1 MAMFTEEHKDTAKM
15 FEVICGSTLAKYF
28 ISEVSERKVEDINT
42 AEDAANALR
51 GLTEFMERDGKN
63 LKMLNDIR
71 DGKYRLL
78 FMALAA
84 GMEQVGDDIRANM
97 TDEEIDKWSAKMK
110 EDRDNGKD
118 K

>member
-1 MAMFTEEHKDTAKM
+1 MAMTFTEDHKETAKM
-15 FEVICGSTLAKYF
+15 FEILCGSALTEYF
-28 ISEVSERKVEDINT
+28 ISEMREHKPEDINT
-42 AEDAANALR
+42 TEDALNALR
-51 GLTEFMERDGKN
+51 GLERNGKN

-84 GMEQVGDDIRANM
+84 GMEKTSDDIRANM